1 MWDRPTSQKERKDP
15 SHSGEHAPKTQ
26 QVHLIWG
33 RHGRNPEPRVLAHHK
48 TRNLQMFPPDSWLCF
63 SGPFRGFRGPCLILP
78 KKGSL
83 GLPAP
88 NAIGGNSEPSCAGKM
103 KESYHLVL
111 VQHFPP
117 PPHNFS
123 QGQTCKMLR
132 AVDPEVPKYCLALLH
147 MRACNTRNMFLRL
160 NKRNAQT
167 NQV

>member
-1 MWDRPTSQKERKDP
+1 MSHLRKDPSQVWDRPTSQKERKDP

-48 TRNLQMFPPDSWLCF
+48 TQNLQVFPPDSWLCF
-63 SGPFRGFRGPCLILP
+63 AGPFRGFRGPCLILP

-88 NAIGGNSEPSCAGKM
+88 NAIGGNSDPSCAGKM

-111 VQHFPP
+111 VQHSPP
-117 PPHNFS
+117 PPTISAKDKHVKCYEPLTQKFRS
-123 QGQTCKMLR
+123 I
-132 AVDPEVPKYCLALLH
+132 A
-147 MRACNTRNMFLRL
+147 
-160 NKRNAQT
+160 
-167 NQV
+167 